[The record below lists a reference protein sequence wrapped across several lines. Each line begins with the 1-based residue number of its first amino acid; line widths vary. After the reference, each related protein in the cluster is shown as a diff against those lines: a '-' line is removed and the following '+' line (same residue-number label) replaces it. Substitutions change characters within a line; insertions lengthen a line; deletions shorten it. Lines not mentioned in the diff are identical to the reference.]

1 MERIY
6 HWLAKAPFT
15 HKFLLTVFVS
25 GAMVAYYFLNPYTVA
40 KDDIEKS
47 RKQAEYGEYAIAEAQ
62 RNLENAKKAKAEL
75 DEMELKSEELTKR
88 IPVSVD
94 LSELVGELDQMADDI
109 RISSI
114 IPQEDDTDSFDAV
127 VVRPIKLIVQ
137 GRFHSICRFLY
148 KMFQMNR
155 LMDVGDVVMR
165 MRATTQ
171 GNTADRNLLE
181 AEFTA
186 RIYYSPSF
194 IPAKPAVDKKKPD
207 LLREGANRMTMG
219 PDAPVGP

>member
-6 HWLAKAPFT
+6 SWLAKAPFT

-25 GAMVAYYFLNPYTVA
+25 GAMVAYYFMNTYTVA
-40 KDDIEKS
+40 KTEIEES
-47 RKQAEYGEYAIAEAQ
+47 RKKAEYGVYAIQEAQ
-62 RNLENAKKAKAEL
+62 RNLENAKKSQAEM
-75 DEMELKSEELTKR
+75 DEMAFKGEELTKR

-114 IPQEDDTDSFDAV
+114 IPQEDDATSFDSV
-127 VVRPIKLIVQ
+127 VVRPIKFILQ

-165 MRATTQ
+165 LRAAPQ
-171 GNTADRNLLE
+171 GGTNERNLLE

-194 IPAKPAVDKKKPD
+194 IPARPAADKNKPD
-207 LLREGANRMTMG
+207 LLQGGANRMTMG
-219 PDAPVGP
+219 PETPVGP

>member
-15 HKFLLTVFVS
+15 HKFFLTIFVS
-25 GAMVAYYFLNPYTVA
+25 GAMVAYYFMNTYTMA
-40 KDDIEKS
+40 KDEIEKS
-47 RKQAEYGEYAIAEAQ
+47 KKKAEYGVYAIQEAQ
-62 RNLENAKKAKAEL
+62 RNLENAKKSQAEM
-75 DEMELKSEELTKR
+75 DEMSFKGEELTKR

-114 IPQEDDTDSFDAV
+114 IPQEDDSTSFDSV
-127 VVRPIKLIVQ
+127 VVRPIKFILQ

-155 LMDVGDVVMR
+155 LMDVGDVVMK
-165 MRATTQ
+165 MRAATP
-171 GNTADRNLLE
+171 GATAERNLLE

-194 IPAKPAVDKKKPD
+194 IPARPATDKKKPD
-207 LLREGANRMTMG
+207 PLQGGANRMTMG
-219 PDAPVGP
+219 PEAPVRP

>member
-6 HWLAKAPFT
+6 NWMAKAPFT
-15 HKFLLTVFVS
+15 HKFLLTIFVS
-25 GAMVAYYFLNPYTVA
+25 GAIVAYYYMNIYAIA
-40 KDDIEKS
+40 KNDIEKS
-47 RKQAEYGEYAIAEAQ
+47 RKNAEYGEYAIQEAQ
-62 RNLENAKKAKAEL
+62 RNLVNAKKAKEEM
-75 DEMELKSEELTKR
+75 DEMEQKSSELTKR

-114 IPQEDDTDSFDAV
+114 IPQEDDTESFDSV

-155 LMDVGDVVMR
+155 LMDVGDVVMKLR
-165 MRATTQ
+165 SNPQ
-171 GNTADRNLLE
+171 GSPDKHLLE

-194 IPAKPAVDKKKPD
+194 IPATPASNNMKPD
-207 LLREGANRMTMG
+207 LLKAGADRMTMG
-219 PDAPVGP
+219 PETPAGP

>member
-6 HWLAKAPFT
+6 NWMAKAPFA
-15 HKFLLTVFVS
+15 HKFLLTIFVS
-25 GAMVAYYFLNPYTVA
+25 GCMVAYYFLNPYTVA

-47 RKQAEYGEYAIAEAQ
+47 RKSAEYGVYAIGEAQ
-62 RNLENAKKAKAEL
+62 RNLENAKKSKAEM
-75 DEMELKSEELTKR
+75 DEMEQMSSELTKR

-114 IPQEDDTDSFDAV
+114 IPQQDDTESFDSV
-127 VVRPIKLIVQ
+127 VVRPIKFIVQ

-155 LMDVGDVVMR
+155 LMDVGDVIMKLK
-165 MRATTQ
+165 ATTGQ
-171 GNTADRNLLE
+171 NTTDKNVLE

-194 IPAKPAVDKKKPD
+194 IPASAANAKDKPD
-207 LLREGANRMTMG
+207 LLKAGANRMTMG
-219 PDAPVGP
+219 PEVPVGP

>member
-6 HWLAKAPFT
+6 NWMAKAPFT
-15 HKFLLTVFVS
+15 HKFFLTIFVS
-25 GAMVAYYFLNPYTVA
+25 GAAMAYYYLNTYAAA
-40 KDDIEKS
+40 KDEIEKS
-47 RKQAEYGEYAIAEAQ
+47 RKKADYGEYAIQEAH
-62 RNLENAKKAKAEL
+62 RNLANAKKAKAEM
-75 DEMELKSEELTKR
+75 DDMEQKSSELTKR

-114 IPQEDDTDSFDAV
+114 IPQEDDTDSFDSV

-155 LMDVGDVVMR
+155 LMDVGDVVMKL
-165 MRATTQ
+165 RASPQ
-171 GNTADRNLLE
+171 GSPDKNLLE

-194 IPAKPAVDKKKPD
+194 IPATPATDNMKPD
-207 LLREGANRMTMG
+207 LLKAGADRMTMG
-219 PDAPVGP
+219 PERPAGP